1 MSLPRMRG
9 DPPLLSLFLKLIV
22 KSTPHARGSTPSVVL
37 SSPCG
42 GVYPACA
49 GIHRHTKWRRRKKN
63 GLPRMRGDPP
73 FIRADLVDRAM
84 STPHARGS
92 THTVMAIYSSS
103 QVYPACGDPP
113 FRFKLDSE
121 FRKSTPHAR
130 GSTLVGRAKTDGT
143 SVYPACA
150 GIHLSPAQ
158 PLRHGAGLPRM
169 RGDPPISRASEYFLT
184 TSTPHARG
192 STLS

>member
-1 MSLPRMRG
+1 MRG
-9 DPPLLSLFLKLIV
+9 DPPRKNSPVLLRYR
-22 KSTPHARGSTPSVVL
+22 STPHARGSTPSVVL
-37 SSPCG
+37 SSPCL

-103 QVYPACGDPP
+103 QVYPACAGIHLFDLNWIQNFVSLPRMRGDPP
-113 FRFKLDSE
+113 LLGGQRRTAL
-121 FRKSTPHAR
+121 RSTPHAR
-130 GSTLVGRAKTDGT
+130 GSTYPRLNLYVMGL
-143 SVYPACA
+143 VYPACA
-150 GIHLSPAQ
+150 GIHPS
-158 PLRHGAGLPRM
+158 AGHQS
-169 RGDPPISRASEYFLT
+169 IS
-184 TSTPHARG
+184 
-192 STLS
+192 